1 VDKEQK
7 LSRRNFLRLSAAAAA
22 STMIAACGGTTET
35 PPAGAPTAAGSAAA
49 PTAAG
54 AAAPTAAG
62 VISAPVA
69 ATTVPIAASGKY
81 QESPLVAEMVKAG
94 SLPAVDQRLPKTPY
108 VPPEPWLTTGKY
120 GGVIQTTANWEWG
133 VQHIMLESQ
142 YGHSPM
148 RWLKDGLEI
157 GPGWVESWESNAD
170 ASKWTLHMREGI
182 KWSDGEP
189 FTANDIMYWWNDM
202 INNPDNTASN
212 TPPDE
217 ARSGKGTL
225 AKFNMVDD
233 FTLELVFDAPAPLTA
248 DRLAMW
254 VNGFIGPRWVA
265 PAHYMKQFH
274 PKYNTSVKDYKEH
287 DLKIDAG
294 NNPAV
299 PTLNG
304 WKLKEYKEGQNTVWE
319 RNPYYWAVDKEGNQ
333 LPYADGVVVTGF
345 QDKEVQKLAFLDGKV
360 DWDHFHALTLSDVS
374 ALKQAQATTKIE
386 PRFWDSGSGT
396 ASMFFFSQDYQDE
409 KYRKL
414 FQMADFRKALSLAYN
429 RADAQKSI
437 YFNTGE
443 LTTGTLSPKA
453 IEYNINDQGKAA
465 YASWRDSA
473 VKYDPEAAK
482 ALLDKIGVKAGAD
495 GKRSFP
501 DGSPLKIT
509 LDYQADAGQ
518 ETLSKNELLAKNWQA
533 IGLDA
538 TLNPHP
544 PQGWDDEWA
553 SAKTMSTT
561 NWEVG
566 DGPNHLVYPQWLV
579 PLEQTRWAP
588 LQGRFYSLRG
598 TPKVSPTGEEL
609 AEKDVDPY
617 KRTPPRA
624 EAEKGGPIEQLWKIY
639 DQTKV
644 EPDPMKRNQ
653 MVWDM
658 IKIHVEQGP
667 FFMGTVANFPRIILV
682 KEGLKNV
689 PTRDDLA
696 AWGLGGFVNPWIHP
710 TPAVYDMETWF
721 FENPDEHKA

>member
-1 VDKEQK
+1 MDQEQK

-22 STMIAACGGTTET
+22 STMIAACGGTPTT
-35 PPAGAPTAAGSAAA
+35 PAPGGAPTAAAG
-49 PTAAG
+49 G

-69 ATTVPIAASGKY
+69 ATTVPIAAGGKY
-81 QESPLVAEMVKAG
+81 QQSPSLDDMVKSG
-94 SLPAVDQRLPKTPY
+94 KLPPVDQRLPKKPY
-108 VPPEPWLTTGKY
+108 VPPQPWLTTGKY
-120 GGVIQTTANWEWG
+120 GGVIQTSSNQEWG
-133 VQHIMLESQ
+133 LKHFMLESQ
-142 YGHSPM
+142 YGHSPL

-157 GPGWVESWESNAD
+157 GPGWVESWESTPD
-170 ASKWTLHMREGI
+170 ASKWTLHFREGI

-189 FTANDIMYWWNDM
+189 FTADDVLYWWNDM

-225 AKFNMVDD
+225 AKFNKVDD
-233 FTLELVFDAPAPLTA
+233 YTLELAFDAPAPLTA

-265 PAHYMKQFH
+265 PMHYMKQFH
-274 PKYNTSVKDYKEH
+274 PKYNTAVKDYKDH
-287 DLKIDAG
+287 DIKIDAG
-294 NNPAV
+294 VNPDV

-304 WKLKEYKEGQNTVWE
+304 WKLKEYQEGQHTIWE
-319 RNPYYWAVDKEGNQ
+319 RNPYYWVVDKEGNQ
-333 LPYADGVVVTGF
+333 LPYIDGVVMTGY

-360 DWDHFHALTLSDVS
+360 DWDHFHSLTLSDVS
-374 ALKQAQATTKIE
+374 ALKQAQAKTKVE

-396 ASMFFFSQDYQDE
+396 ASMFFFSYDYQDE
-409 KYRKL
+409 KYRNL
-414 FQMADFRKALSLAYN
+414 FRVADFRKALSLAYN

-495 GKRSFP
+495 GKRTLP

-588 LQGRFYSLRG
+588 LEGRFYSLRG
-598 TPKVSPTGEEL
+598 TPKVSDTLQEL
-609 AEKDVDPY
+609 AEKDKDPWQ
-617 KRTPPRA
+617 RTPPRL
-624 EAEKGGPIEQLWKIY
+624 EPDKGGPIEQLWTIY
-639 DQTKV
+639 DKTKV
-644 EPDPMKRNQ
+644 EPDPMKRYQ

-658 IKIHVEQGP
+658 IKIHVDQGP

-682 KEGLKNV
+682 KEGLMNV
-689 PTRDDLA
+689 PTHDDLTK
-696 AWGLGGFVNPWIHP
+696 WGLGGFVNPWIHP
-710 TPAVYDMETWF
+710 TPAVYEPGAWF
-721 FENPDEHKA
+721 FSNPDEHKG

>member
-1 VDKEQK
+1 VDKGQK
-7 LSRRNFLRLSAAAAA
+7 LSRRHFLRLSAVGAA
-22 STMIAACGGTTET
+22 STLIAACGGAATT
-35 PPAGAPTAAGSAAA
+35 PPAAGTPAAAA
-49 PTAAG
+49 PTAAAGGG
-54 AAAPTAAG
+54 AVATP
-62 VISAPVA
+62 A
-69 ATTVPIAASGKY
+69 ATTAPIAAPSTFK
-81 QESPLVAEMVKAG
+81 ESPLLAEMVKAG
-94 SLPAVDQRLPKTPY
+94 SLPAVDQRLPKKPY
-108 VPPEPWLTTGKY
+108 VPPEPWITTGKY
-120 GGVIQTTANWEWG
+120 GGTIQTTANWEWG

-142 YGHSPM
+142 YGHSPL

-157 GPGWVESWESNAD
+157 GPGWAESWEHND
-170 ASKWTLHMREGI
+170 DTSKWTFHMREGI
-182 KWSDGEP
+182 KWSDGQP
-189 FTANDIMYWWNDM
+189 FTTADVMYWWNDM

-225 AKFNMVDD
+225 AKFTAVDD
-233 FTLELVFDAPAPLTA
+233 YTLEMAFDAPAPLTA

-274 PKYNTSVKDYKEH
+274 PKYNTAMKDYKEH

-294 NNPAV
+294 QNPEV

-304 WKLKEYKEGQNTVWE
+304 WKLKEYQEGVRSVWE

-333 LPYADGVVVTGF
+333 LPYIDGVVVTGF
-345 QDKEVQKLAFLDGKV
+345 QDKEVQKLSFLDGKV
-360 DWDHFHALTLSDVS
+360 DWDHFHSLTLSDIS
-374 ALKQAQATTKIE
+374 ALKQAQEKTKIE

-396 ASMFFFSQDYQDE
+396 ASMFFFSQDYVDE
-409 KYRKL
+409 KYRTL
-414 FQMADFRKALSLAYN
+414 FREPKFRKALSLAYN
-429 RADAQKSI
+429 RAQAQKSI

-473 VKYDPEAAK
+473 NKYDPEAAK
-482 ALLDKIGVKAGAD
+482 ALLDEIGVKAGAD
-495 GKRSFP
+495 GKRTFP

-518 ETLSKNELLAKNWQA
+518 ETLSKNELLSKDWQA

-553 SAKTMSTT
+553 AAKTMSTT

-588 LQGRFYSLRG
+588 LEGRFYSLRG
-598 TPKVSPTGEEL
+598 TPKVSDKLEEL
-609 AEKDVDPY
+609 AEKDKNPWE
-617 KRTPPRA
+617 RTPPRL
-624 EAEKGGPIEQLWKIY
+624 EPEKGGPIEKLWQIY
-639 DQTKV
+639 DQTKI
-644 EPDPMKRNQ
+644 EPDPMKRHAL
-653 MVWDM
+653 VWDM

-682 KEGLKNV
+682 KEGLMNV
-689 PTRDDLA
+689 PTTDDLK

-710 TPAVYDMETWF
+710 TPAVYDPETWF
-721 FENPDEHKA
+721 FSNPDEHKA